1 MQFYFAFGIDLTRI
15 ANLRLPRQHQ
25 GFCPCASAYR
35 YVVTAPDSAF
45 AQSRSLHILSLSG
58 NEVSS
63 PDDLAEMDYP
73 AKGVVTASGQEPL
86 TIYKSRD
93 NAEGRN
99 TREAVKFSFDK
110 VNSGYL
116 CSSF

>member
-1 MQFYFAFGIDLTRI
+1 M
-15 ANLRLPRQHQ
+15 
-25 GFCPCASAYR
+25 
-35 YVVTAPDSAF
+35 
-45 AQSRSLHILSLSG
+45 
-58 NEVSS
+58 SS
-63 PDDLAEMDYP
+63 PEDLAEMEYP

-110 VNSGYL
+110 VSPIISVKHSSDAENLLRSGIPTGRRPKRSL
-116 CSSF
+116 